1 MIGVWPGQTYSNW
14 RIHQLSQPSMIKSES
29 RIHNSQFV
37 IHNTCLARRCK
48 CSQFTIRIIILL
60 AFALNLHALAA
71 DSFWGDEIFTAI
83 FAGQSPTEI
92 IRWTAGDIHPP
103 LYYLLAGVFTRLT
116 IPLGLSQE
124 PSAISDWLWRFPSVL
139 AVVLTVAV
147 TYRLAYH
154 FAYIAVS
161 RSTPLAPDRPAISA
175 ALLLAVTPIAI
186 KYGQEARMHALFMFL
201 SGLSTWLFFQA
212 MAQPRRWSPWLA
224 FAVVTTANIYTM
236 YFGFL
241 ILAAQG
247 GYLLFTFIKSQTR
260 KASVSN
266 LKPIGQVSQISNIKS
281 QIPNPQGKCLKS
293 HNPNL
298 TAQIIG
304 FIAATAVSGI
314 LYLPWWPVLF
324 DILRRRAAVGAI
336 EGGVGN
342 PLEFIR
348 GVVQA
353 LGPLPEPVAWL
364 FLFLFIAGVIFLA
377 RRRWPE
383 AAFTALWLGLPLLLP
398 IFLGDPR
405 ALQFRYAFVLPVYLI
420 VMAYAVWQI
429 AARLGNWRQSDRSDL
444 QAPGSTLALGQYL
457 IWILT
462 TLSFIASLGIYQQT
476 KPDWRG
482 AAAYL
487 NEHTTPAD
495 LILIGPLW
503 DEGRFIDYYY
513 RGQAQLLTPALM
525 VTNIQRRVELLR
537 ASGGRIWAVNR
548 FAPAESPVTKN
559 IVFTGVVISEPTVP
573 VYEPALLT
581 AAILDLA
588 AQAVEA
594 AYPWAAAAEAQGVL
608 NPDPRT
614 AKAAALRAW
623 GDALVAADRP
633 EEALEAYQQAVELFP
648 GWVNGF
654 LALAETQELVG
665 NLAAAAAAYRQAVA
679 FNLDWHGPLAD
690 EAAALVEAGQWAA
703 ALEKYHRIIGA
714 K

>member
-1 MIGVWPGQTYSNW
+1 
-14 RIHQLSQPSMIKSES
+14 MIKSES
-29 RIHNSQFV
+29 RIHNSQFI
-37 IHNTCLARRCK
+37 IHNTCPARRYK
-48 CSQFTIRIIILL
+48 CSQFTILTIILL

-83 FAGQSPTEI
+83 FAGQAPTEV

-103 LYYLLAGVFTRLT
+103 LYYLLGGAFTRLT
-116 IPLGLSQE
+116 IPLGLNQE
-124 PSAISDWLWRFPSVL
+124 PSPISDWLWRFPSTL
-139 AVVLTVAV
+139 AVVLAVAV
-147 TYRLAYH
+147 TYRLAFH
-154 FAYIAVS
+154 LTDPVDFRSPFPLS
-161 RSTPLAPDRPAISA
+161 RPVAISA
-175 ALLLAVTPIAI
+175 ALLLAVAPIAI
-186 KYGQEARMHALFMFL
+186 KYGQEARMHALFMLL
-201 SGLSTWLFFQA
+201 SGLSTWLFFRA
-212 MAQPRRWSPWLA
+212 MAQPHRWSRWLA
-224 FAVVTTANIYTM
+224 FAVATTANIYTM

-241 ILAAQG
+241 ILAAQA
-247 GYLLFTFIKSQTR
+247 GYLLFAFIKSQTR
-260 KASVSN
+260 RAGVPY
-266 LKPIGQVSQISNIKS
+266 LKPIGQVS

-304 FIAATAVSGI
+304 FIAATALIGI
-314 LYLPWWPVLF
+314 LYLPWWPILF

-336 EGGVGN
+336 EGGVGD

-348 GVVQA
+348 GVVRA

-364 FLFLFIAGVIFLA
+364 FLLLFITGVIFLA
-377 RRRWPE
+377 RRRWPV
-383 AAFTALWLGLPLLLP
+383 AAFAALWLGLPALLP

-420 VMAYAVWQI
+420 VIAYAIWQI
-429 AARLGNWRQSDRSDL
+429 AAWLGSWGQPERSNL
-444 QAPGSTLALGQYL
+444 QAPSSTLPLGQYL

-462 TLSFIASLGIYQQT
+462 TLSFVASLGVYQQT

-487 NEHTTPAD
+487 DEHTTPSD

-513 RGQAQLLTPALM
+513 RGQAQLLTPAVM
-525 VTNIQRRVELLR
+525 VTNIERRVESLR

-559 IVFTGVVISEPTVP
+559 VVFTGVVISEPTIP

-581 AAILDLA
+581 TAVLDLA

-594 AYPWAAAAEAQGVL
+594 AYPWAATAAAQGVL

-623 GDALVAADRP
+623 GDALVAAGRP
-633 EEALEAYQQAVELFP
+633 EEALRAYQQAVELFP
-648 GWVNGF
+648 GWVSGF

-690 EAAALVEAGQWAA
+690 EAAALVETGQWAT
-703 ALEKYHRIIGA
+703 ALEKYHRIVGA